1 MFYLIGVMNQ
11 VSYFSHWRGVLVVTE
26 ERMVITN
33 RWQRAFLIFDML

>member
-1 MFYLIGVMNQ
+1 MNQ
-11 VSYFSHWRGVLVVTE
+11 VSYFSHWRGFLVIAE